1 MDHISTFNFIEKL
14 TLFLSSND
22 NEYSCVLIDVDY

>member
-1 MDHISTFNFIEKL
+1 MDYISIFNFIEKL
-14 TLFLSSND
+14 ILFLLSND